1 MISFDPAAGPHSHSG
16 LTTRQVMLAVMLAL
30 TPATLFALLLF
41 GWPALATFA
50 ACGCGA
56 LAAELAGNWLR
67 SRHWRQAMAGSGD
80 GAALLTG
87 WLLALSLPPSCP
99 PAIAALGAAL
109 GVLLAKQVYG
119 GIGHN
124 LFNPAMA
131 ARVLLLASFPLAMT
145 QWSSPATPFA
155 HWLFSQH
162 AALAVDGL
170 SGATPLAHDNLL
182 ASASPASQWPLL
194 IGAHSGSLGETSAL
208 LLGLGGLWLLWRR
221 QIPADLPVAVLLGAL
236 LPAAIGHLLAPASYP
251 SPLFELG
258 SGGLMLCAFF
268 ISTDPVTSPVTSRGR
283 WLYGLGTGLLIW
295 LIRRFGNTPEG
306 VAFAVL
312 LMNALTPLIDHWLPI
327 RPFGSS
333 SPRRSQP

>member
-1 MISFDPAAGPHSHSG
+1 MIRFDPASGPHSHSG

-50 ACGCGA
+50 ACCGGA
-56 LAAELAGNWLR
+56 LAAELVGNWWR
-67 SRHWRQAMAGSGD
+67 GRHWQQASD

-87 WLLALSLPPSCP
+87 WLLALSLPPTCP

-109 GVLLAKQVYG
+109 GVLLAKQAYG

-131 ARVLLLASFPLAMT
+131 ARVLLLASFPAAMT
-145 QWSSPATPFA
+145 QWSSPSTAFA
-155 HWLFSQH
+155 EWLFSQQPT
-162 AALAVDGL
+162 LAIDGL
-170 SGATPLAHDNLL
+170 SGATPLAHDGVL
-182 ASASPASQWPLL
+182 ATATLDSQWPLL

-221 QIPADLPVAVLLGAL
+221 QIPADLPAAVLLGAL

-258 SGGLMLCAFF
+258 SGGLVLCAFF

-306 VAFAVL
+306 VAFAIL

-333 SPRRSQP
+333 PSRPRSAQP